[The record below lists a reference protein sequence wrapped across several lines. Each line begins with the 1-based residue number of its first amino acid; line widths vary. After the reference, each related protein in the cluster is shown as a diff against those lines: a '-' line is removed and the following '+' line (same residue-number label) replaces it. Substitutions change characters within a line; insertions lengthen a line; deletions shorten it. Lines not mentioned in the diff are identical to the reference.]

1 MKNLGEVVNSMFGE
15 QFLEKLTKNAEIAI
29 HKPLAAYGINGS
41 EIAQSLNV
49 IPRAVM
55 SWLVLNILP
64 MKVGDSLNRPLDP
77 IDPLVQFN
85 VQKIDRDLYNGTL
98 EKGGKEITRFKNR
111 TLPGIGLV
119 IMSTLELYKPE
130 DLQNMPEQPA
140 PVAAACQHSI
150 NHEMLLRD
158 SAKAGLFSQL
168 TYEEILKLRIKT
180 EIELARLKT
189 EIEAM
194 RNISAPVVPAEP
206 VAQKLRR
213 FLENRDIEK
222 SERTFEIILAKS
234 ENSSCADCGQP
245 ICVNGK
251 LIGCLCLGDQRNDK
265 IFLKKTE
272 KGTQIKFSKSWD
284 IENIELMLDILKR
297 RNK

>member
-1 MKNLGEVVNSMFGE
+1 
-15 QFLEKLTKNAEIAI
+15 
-29 HKPLAAYGINGS
+29 
-41 EIAQSLNV
+41 
-49 IPRAVM
+49 
-55 SWLVLNILP
+55 
-64 MKVGDSLNRPLDP
+64 
-77 IDPLVQFN
+77 
-85 VQKIDRDLYNGTL
+85 
-98 EKGGKEITRFKNR
+98 
-111 TLPGIGLV
+111 
-119 IMSTLELYKPE
+119 
-130 DLQNMPEQPA
+130 
-140 PVAAACQHSI
+140 
-150 NHEMLLRD
+150 
-158 SAKAGLFSQL
+158 
-168 TYEEILKLRIKT
+168 
-180 EIELARLKT
+180 
-189 EIEAM
+189 M